1 MRYRIAIVVILLLA
15 LGFAPGAGT
24 LPVAAQGEPAYTVT
38 DLGTIG
44 GDCFPADINLRGQ
57 VVGTCLETTGSGQVY
72 RAFLYRNGAM
82 TPLGT
87 LGGDYSYAYTINL
100 AGDIAGDSETADGLQ
115 HAFLWKKGAMSDLDT
130 LGGGRS
136 QANGI
141 NSRGMVVGWSYP
153 ATGPYHAFLY
163 ENGVMTDIGVGDG
176 WSIATDINELGR
188 VVGYYQSG
196 GTTLPF
202 LWLRGTA
209 TTLPTLGGSSNGA
222 SRINLFGAVAG
233 WSGDAGGV
241 VHPVVFRGAAITDLG
256 TLGGTEGSAWG
267 INDRGDVVGYS
278 LTNGGAR
285 HAFLYRGGALHDL
298 NDLIPPSAGIEL
310 MAASGIDDLGR
321 IIANGCSGGQVTGS
335 SCDGGQIRAVLL
347 RPEGGGLP

>member
-1 MRYRIAIVVILLLA
+1 MRFRIAIVVILLLA
-15 LGFAPGAGT
+15 LGSAPGLLT
-24 LPVAAQGEPAYTVT
+24 LPVAAQGAPAYTVT
-38 DLGTIG
+38 DLGSLG

-57 VVGTCLETTGSGQVY
+57 VVGTCRETTGSGEVY

-82 TPLGT
+82 SPLGT
-87 LGGDYSYAYTINL
+87 LGGDYSYAYGISL
-100 AGDIAGDSETADGLQ
+100 AGEIAGDSATAGGVQ
-115 HAFLWKKGAMSDLDT
+115 HAFLWKNGAMTDIGT
-130 LGGGRS
+130 LGGDRS

-153 ATGPYHAFLY
+153 ASGPCHAFLS
-163 ENGVMTDIGVGDG
+163 ENGVMTDIGTGDG

-196 GTTLPF
+196 GSTLPF
-202 LWLRGTA
+202 LWSRGDV
-209 TTLPTLGGSSNGA
+209 TTLPTLGGISNGA

-241 VHPVVFRGAAITDLG
+241 IHPVVFRGGTLTDLG

-278 LTNGGAR
+278 LTDGGAG
-285 HAFLYRGGALHDL
+285 HAFLYHGGALHDL
-298 NDLIPPSAGIEL
+298 NDLIPPSTGIEL
-310 MAASGIDDLGR
+310 MEAAGIDDLGR
-321 IIANGCSGGQVTGS
+321 IVANGCSGGQITGS
-335 SCDGGQIRAVLL
+335 SCVGGQIRAVLL